1 MSPSYVA
8 ARSSNRNDKNLFGE
22 SSDDLPTN
30 EDSAFGEMLLGQS
43 ELTKQ
48 NTQLKKQV
56 CTFFY
61 DYNL

>member
-1 MSPSYVA
+1 
-8 ARSSNRNDKNLFGE
+8 LFGE